1 MRMRGWRRAWVL
13 LPTLCL
19 LSALLGGCGGGD
31 SGEGSVYWLNFKP
44 EADAALQQIA
54 KTYTQQTGVTVKVVT
69 AAAGSYNET
78 LTAEMDKSAAP
89 TLFVAGSAGAVET
102 WGGHCYDLRDTAVYD
117 QLTTHA
123 FDLTD
128 GTGKVCSI
136 GYCYECY
143 GLIVNRTLLGRA
155 GYTTEDI
162 TDFQSLK
169 TVADDIHARADRLGF
184 DAFTSSG
191 MDDSSSWRFTGHLAN
206 LPLYYESVAE
216 GWTGAP
222 AQLTGAYLDNFKA
235 VWDLYL
241 ADCPWDPGTLATGG
255 YDAQDEFLKG
265 QAVFYQNGSWEYA
278 ALSQVYGDEEL
289 AMIPIYCGVEGEEN
303 AGLCAGTENCWA
315 VNADA
320 SPADI
325 QATLDFMEWMVTS
338 PEGTAAMAEQFGA
351 IPYQG
356 AAESGNVFL
365 EAAEEALAQGRY
377 NVDWVFQYTPNVDT
391 WRAGLASALNQYDAG
406 GSWDTVR
413 TAFVSGWASQYAA
426 ANS

>member
-1 MRMRGWRRAWVL
+1 VYNQ
-13 LPTLCL
+13 
-19 LSALLGGCGGGD
+19 LST
-31 SGEGSVYWLNFKP
+31 
-44 EADAALQQIA
+44 DAF
-54 KTYTQQTGVTVKVVT
+54 
-69 AAAGSYNET
+69 N
-78 LTAEMDKSAAP
+78 
-89 TLFVAGSAGAVET
+89 
-102 WGGHCYDLRDTAVYD
+102 
-117 QLTTHA
+117 
-123 FDLTD
+123 LTD

-155 GYTTEDI
+155 GYATEDI

-169 TVADDIHARADRLGF
+169 AVADDIHARADRLGF

-241 ADCPWDPGTLATGG
+241 TDCPWDPSTLATGS

-278 ALSQVYGDEEL
+278 ALSQVYEDEEL
-289 AMIPIYCGVEGEEN
+289 DMIPIYCGVEGEEN

-351 IPYQG
+351 IPYQK
-356 AAESGNVFL
+356 AAESGNIFL
-365 EAAEEALAQGRY
+365 ETAEEALAQGRY

>member
-1 MRMRGWRRAWVL
+1 MRMRGWKRAMAL
-13 LPTLCL
+13 APALCL
-19 LSALLGGCGGGD
+19 LPALLGGCGGGE

-54 KTYTQQTGVTVKVVT
+54 KTYTRQTGVAVKVVT

-89 TLFVAGSAGAVET
+89 TLFVVGSAGAVET
-102 WGGHCYDLRDTAVYD
+102 WGSHCYDLRDTPVYRR
-117 QLTTHA
+117 LTTDT
-123 FDLTD
+123 FNLTD
-128 GTGKVCSI
+128 SEGRVCSI
-136 GYCYECY
+136 GYCYESY
-143 GLIVNRTLLGRA
+143 GLIVNRALLGQA
-155 GYTTEDI
+155 GYTLEDI

-169 TVADDIHARADRLGF
+169 AVADDIHARADRLGF

-206 LPLYYESVAE
+206 LPLYYESAQD
-216 GWTGAP
+216 GWTQAP
-222 AQLTGAYLDNFKA
+222 ARLTGAYLDNFKA

-241 ADCPWDPGTLATGG
+241 TDCAYDPATLATGG

-278 ALSQVYGDEEL
+278 ALSQVYSDEEL
-289 AMIPIYCGVEGEEN
+289 AMIPIYCGVDGEEN
-303 AGLCAGTENCWA
+303 AGLCSGTENCWA

-320 SPADI
+320 SPASI
-325 QATLDFMEWMVTS
+325 QATLDFMDWMVTS
-338 PEGTAAMAEQFGA
+338 PEGTAVMAEQFGA
-351 IPYQG
+351 IPYED

-365 EAAEEALAQGRY
+365 ENAEDYLAQGRY
-377 NVDWVFQYTPNVDT
+377 NVDWMFQYTPNVDA
-391 WRAGLASALNQYDAG
+391 WRAGLVSAMNQYDAG
-406 GSWDTVR
+406 GPWDTVE

>member
-1 MRMRGWRRAWVL
+1 M
-13 LPTLCL
+13 
-19 LSALLGGCGGGD
+19 LLGGCGGGD
-31 SGEGSVYWLNFKP
+31 SGAGSVYWLNFKP
-44 EADAALQQIA
+44 EADAALQQLA
-54 KTYTQQTGVTVKVVT
+54 GTYSEQTGVAVKVVT
-69 AAAGSYNET
+69 AAAGSYSET

-89 TLFVAGSAGAVET
+89 TLFVVGSAGAVDT
-102 WGGHCYDLRDTAVYD
+102 WGGHCCDLRDTAVYD
-117 QLTTHA
+117 QLSTHA

-155 GYTTEDI
+155 GYATEDI
-162 TDFQSLK
+162 TNFQSLK
-169 TVADDIHARADRLGF
+169 AVADDIHARADQLGF

-206 LPLYYESVAE
+206 LPLYYEAAAE
-216 GWTGAP
+216 GWTAAP

-241 ADCPWDPGTLATGG
+241 TDCPWDPGTLATGG

-289 AMIPIYCGVEGEEN
+289 DMIPIYCGVEGEEN

-315 VNADA
+315 VNAHA

-351 IPYQG
+351 IPYRE

-365 EAAEEALAQGRY
+365 TAAEEALAQGRY
-377 NVDWVFQYTPNVDT
+377 NVDWVFQYTPNVDA